1 MMENVKV
8 ICLTGGP
15 CGGKTSCLSILSD
28 LFQSLGWKVF
38 RVPETATI
46 LLRYT
51 SKQLIDSG
59 GVHFAELNDEMAYL
73 FQKDLLKTMLQIEDT
88 YIHLAQKWV
97 MNGQK
102 AVVICDR

>member
-1 MMENVKV
+1 MENVKV

-46 LLRYT
+46 LLRYR
-51 SKQLIDSG
+51 SDQLINSG
-59 GVHFAELNDEMAYL
+59 GVHFAELNNEMAYL